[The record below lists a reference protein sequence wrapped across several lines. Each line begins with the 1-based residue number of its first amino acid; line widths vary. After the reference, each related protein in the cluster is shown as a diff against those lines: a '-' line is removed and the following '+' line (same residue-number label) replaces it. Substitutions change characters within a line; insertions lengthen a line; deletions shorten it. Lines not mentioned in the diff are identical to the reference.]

1 VTAARGAALAALV
14 VAIAVVAV
22 LLLRG
27 GKEHDYALLFQNAGQ
42 LVNGDEVQVGGRPVG
57 SVKDITLSDDNL
69 AKVEISVQDG
79 FAPLHKG
86 TTAVIRQL
94 SLSGVANRYIALS
107 PGPNSAPK
115 LDDGAVLGTDSTTT
129 PVDLD
134 QLFDTF
140 DPRTRKA
147 LQQVIHGSA
156 TQYDG
161 QGKKGNE
168 AAKYFNPA
176 LSSTSQLVNQVISD
190 QQAFT
195 DLVVDSSKVVSALAA
210 RRGDLTNLVS
220 NANATAGAIAKEN
233 AALEQSLGLLPGTLR
248 KANTTFVNLRSTL
261 GDLDT
266 LVNASKPATKQ
277 LAPFFEQLR
286 PLVKNARPTIAD
298 LRKLVRQPGSGN
310 DLTDL
315 LREAPGL
322 EKAAKPALA
331 NSTQALLKST
341 PVLDFARPYTPDLT
355 GWLRDFGQG
364 AANYDAN
371 GHFARVQPLFQT
383 FDYNAGTN
391 QLELRDP
398 SLAPTGLTTG
408 QFRRC
413 PGSATQPAVDG
424 SSPFQDDAAAD
435 CDPTQVLPGP

>member
-1 VTAARGAALAALV
+1 VTAARGAALAVLV

-27 GKEHDYALLFQNAGQ
+27 GGETQYALVFQNAGQ
-42 LVNGDEVQVGGRPVG
+42 LVKGDEVQVGGRPVG
-57 SVKDITLSDDNL
+57 SVKDIELTKDNQ
-69 AKVEISVQDG
+69 AKVTISVVDD
-79 FAPLHKG
+79 FAPLHRG
-86 TTAVIRQL
+86 TTAVIRQT
-94 SLSGVANRYIALS
+94 SLSGIANRYIALA
-107 PGPNSAPK
+107 PGPNNART
-115 LDDGAVLGTDSTTT
+115 LDDGAILSTDATTT

-140 DPRTRKA
+140 DPQTRKA
-147 LQQVIHGSA
+147 LQDVIKGSS

-161 QGKKGNE
+161 QGKNGND
-168 AAKYFNPA
+168 AVKYFNPA
-176 LSSTSQLVNQVISD
+176 ISTTTRLVQQVTSD
-190 QQAFT
+190 QQALTNF
-195 DLVVDSSKVVSALAA
+195 VVDSSKVVTALAA
-210 RRGDLTNLVS
+210 RRSDLTDLVS
-220 NANATAGAIAKEN
+220 NTNRTAGAIAAEN
-233 AALEQSLGLLPGTLR
+233 AALETSLGLLPGTLR

-298 LRKLVRQPGSGN
+298 LRKLIKQPGTGN

-315 LREAPGL
+315 LNQAPGL

-331 NSTQALLKST
+331 NSTDALQKST
-341 PVLDFARPYTPDLT
+341 PVLDFIRPYTPDLT

-371 GHFARVQPLFQT
+371 GHFARVQPLFT
-383 FDYNAGTN
+383 PFDYNATTN
-391 QLELRDP
+391 QLDLRDP
-398 SLAPTGLTTG
+398 ATAPSGFTTG
-408 QFRRC
+408 QLNRC
-413 PGSATQPAVDG
+413 PGSATQSPDG
-424 SSPFQDDAAAD
+424 SAPYREAATT
-435 CDPTQVLPGP
+435 CDPTQVVPGP